1 MTSTDILKH
10 EHEILMLIL
19 DAAKREARLIR
30 TSGKVRADRL
40 GQMIDFFRM
49 FVDRCHHAKEEKH
62 LFRLMRKRDAAKA
75 NGPITILLREHEE
88 GRVRV
93 KAMTRALARAV
104 KGDAR
109 AAASLAEDLGAYILL
124 LQNHTDKEDDVV
136 YPLADEI
143 LKAADQ
149 EALMKAFEAVERK
162 EIGDG
167 VHEKYHQLAH
177 ELAKH

>member
-19 DAAKREARLIR
+19 DAAKREVRLMR
-30 TSGKVRADRL
+30 ASGKVRADRL

-93 KAMTRALARAV
+93 KAMTRALAKAV

-124 LQNHTDKEDDVV
+124 LGNHTDKEDDVV

-149 EALMKAFEAVERK
+149 EALVKAFEAVERR